1 MALLRKLD
9 ADIPPVEDVPLDS
22 AMTTDGMTLV
32 HQIRTSKMTF
42 EEFAIKLLCNI
53 LPIGQNSER
62 INVVFDVSRDS
73 PIKDIER
80 KKRSC
85 GNRHLFV
92 GIESTCWNQIKKKQT
107 PAFYFILKMPAR
119 TTRIV
124 INLPDTNVFTLA
136 LSQNLFQSTQ
146 TCTSSLVS
154 IKRSLTHLWDSVSAF
169 AGRGK
174 TKPFVLMCKRPDHI
188 KAFSNLGKYEK
199 LPDQCLRR

>member
-22 AMTTDGMTLV
+22 AMTTDGMALV

-53 LPIGQNSER
+53 LQIGQNSER

-92 GIESTCWNQIKKKQT
+92 GIESTCWN
-107 PAFYFILKMPAR
+107 
-119 TTRIV
+119 
-124 INLPDTNVFTLA
+124 
-136 LSQNLFQSTQ
+136 
-146 TCTSSLVS
+146 
-154 IKRSLTHLWDSVSAF
+154 
-169 AGRGK
+169 
-174 TKPFVLMCKRPDHI
+174 
-188 KAFSNLGKYEK
+188 
-199 LPDQCLRR
+199 